1 MVVQIVILK
10 KMYMAVF
17 GSILLVGYIV
27 AAIVVVVVA
36 AAAAAAAAVSFT
48 SLAGKTVSE
57 MIYRPY
63 CVDRDVKLY
72 LSLSLVKTRIINQ
85 SINQSTQNL

>member
-27 AAIVVVVVA
+27 AAIVVVVV